1 MSAQRDFAALPPG
14 SHRKPCPCCQKRST
28 DKTLSVTVDS
38 QKAIWHCFR
47 CGLSGRTNAA
57 RGGTSRPLPVSNA
70 NYLALQGHETL
81 SPFGQ
86 ALWQGCSAVAGEAR
100 AYLEARNCV
109 IPPADGDLRW
119 HPNLRHPSG
128 YIGPT
133 LVGLITDAVTNVPLS
148 LHQTWIR
155 PDGTKA
161 QLDAQRLLLKGH
173 RKTGGVIRLWP
184 DEAVTGGLA
193 IAEGVETALSAAHA
207 FTPVWSCIDCGNLA
221 KFPVLA
227 GVECLSIVADNDAAG
242 MSAARRCGER
252 WAMSGAK
259 AWIIKPAHPGT
270 DLNDMLSRGVA

>member
-1 MSAQRDFAALPPG
+1 MSAQLDIAALPTG
-14 SHRKPCPCCQKRST
+14 SHRMPCPYCQRRPT
-28 DKTLSVTVDS
+28 DKTLSVTVDF

-47 CGLSGRTNAA
+47 CGCSGRTDA
-57 RGGTSRPLPVSNA
+57 RGTSGLRPVRNGS
-70 NYLALQGHETL
+70 YLAPQEHETL

-86 ALWQGCSAVAGEAR
+86 ALWQGCSTVAGEAR

-133 LVGLITDAVTNVPLS
+133 LVGLITDAITNVPLS
-148 LHQTWIR
+148 LHRTWIR

-161 QLDAQRLLLKGH
+161 QLDAPRLLLKGH
-173 RKTGGVIRLWP
+173 RKNGGVIRLWP
-184 DEAVTGGLA
+184 DEAFNGGLA

-207 FTPVWSCIDCGNLA
+207 FTPVWSCIDCGNLE

-242 MSAARRCGER
+242 MTAARECGER
-252 WAMSGAK
+252 WATSGAK
-259 AWIIKPAHPGT
+259 AWIVKPAHPGT
-270 DLNDMLSRGVA
+270 DLNDMLIRGVA